1 MITDQLNTLSQLWHS
16 KKPRTSRR
24 GHFWIPGE
32 RIKRNEK
39 TYQRGPMFVDWE
51 SPVQITKPY
60 PIVLIHGGLLQS
72 TEWLDTPDGR
82 PGWAERLVEAG
93 YAVFV
98 VDRPGHGRS
107 HTHPDIVGPVGTPFS
122 YEDGRHVFFPP
133 EDAAVQTQWPFAADD
148 EAAMDSFIAPFGPL
162 PADLATSQEM
172 DTTRLCQLLDK
183 IGPAILMTHSASGPL
198 GWLVADRRPQ
208 LVKGIVTVEPMGPP
222 FAYTHGIGSLDWG
235 LTAIAVNYFP
245 ERSSAEEVRKADPVT
260 LEIPAMK
267 GLPIAVVSGEASA
280 FARFCPLI
288 VNFLANAGAAAES
301 LHLPYYGVR
310 GNGHGLIYEINS
322 DEALQPVLHW
332 LDNKIN
338 DRHTT
343 DTTNINDDQV
353 SRESTMFVT
362 YYHDGTNWFDRD
374 YYIQKHVPLVKES
387 WKKHGLIDATAL
399 FHADNTAGK
408 GVICTCICKFKNED
422 AMQAIFKLPETVP
435 VMDDVANF
443 TDIVP
448 SQHFAIPR

>member
-1 MITDQLNTLSQLWHS
+1 MITDQHNTFRQLLNQ
-16 KKPRTSRR
+16 KNPRTSRR
-24 GHFWIPGE
+24 GHFWITGE
-32 RIKRNEK
+32 RVQLNEK

-51 SPVQITKPY
+51 MPVQVTQPY

-72 TEWLDTPDGR
+72 TEWMDTPDGR

-93 YAVFV
+93 YPVFV

-133 EDAAVQTQWPFAADD
+133 EDAAIQTQWPFAEDD

-172 DTTRLCQLLDK
+172 DTKRLCQLLDK

-198 GWLVADRRPQ
+198 GWSVADRRPT
-208 LVKGIVTVEPMGPP
+208 LVKAIVTVEPMGPP
-222 FAYTHGIGSLDWG
+222 FAYTHGLGSLDWG
-235 LTAIAVNYFP
+235 LTAIPVNYQP
-245 ERSSAEEVRKADPVT
+245 QRTSAEEVKHADPAT
-260 LEIPAMK
+260 LQIPAMK

-280 FARFCPLI
+280 FARFSPLI
-288 VNFLANAGAAAES
+288 VDFLINAGAAAEA
-301 LHLPYYGVR
+301 LHLPDYGIL
-310 GNGHGLIYEINS
+310 GNGHGLIYETNS

-332 LDNKIN
+332 LNNKIN
-338 DRHTT
+338 DRSTP
-343 DTTNINDDQV
+343 DTTNTEDIPV

-362 YYHDGTNWFDRD
+362 YYHDGTTWFDRD
-374 YYIQKHVPLVKES
+374 YYVQKHLPLVKDA
-387 WKKHGLIDATAL
+387 WKEYGLIEATAL
-399 FHADNTAGK
+399 FQSENTAGK
-408 GVICTCICKFKNED
+408 GVICTCICKFRNEA
-422 AMQAIFKLPETVP
+422 AMHSIFNLPETVA
-435 VMDDVANF
+435 VMEDITNF

-448 SQHFAIPR
+448 SQYFAMPR